1 MGLLRVVFVGLVLA
15 VATAVAIDIGRPKML
30 HNKLAA
36 RKATLGDS
44 GSAAQA
50 HEATEQIEHLRVAAA
65 ERETSLADQFAM
77 DLDAHVAA
85 KEAAVAGGQTDATVE
100 AESVVSTDTSG
111 AVEAEVVT
119 GSDAE
124 IVIEMADGASTAT
137 ETEAEEEA
145 ETEAEESSESESESE
160 GEGEG
165 GLAVEL
171 LQDLEFQQTA
181 ATSGTKR
188 TFATEK
194 IKWSNC
200 AYTSNA
206 KAAPA
211 AAKAK
216 PAKKTKKV
224 KAAKVANNGQT
235 RLTSV
240 TLKPAS
246 LLRDQSF
253 VVEIEGVYTG
263 PDVTYG
269 SVTLQIA
276 RGETLAYRHSLLL
289 SDVITFN
296 PLRSGAA
303 LSTTLYVPEAAFN
316 MYAPHGDYVL
326 TVVFTNQD
334 KLPFAC
340 ARVDF
345 KLD

>member
-1 MGLLRVVFVGLVLA
+1 LRWR
-15 VATAVAIDIGRPKML
+15 TAPQLRRRP
-30 HNKLAA
+30 
-36 RKATLGDS
+36 
-44 GSAAQA
+44 
-50 HEATEQIEHLRVAAA
+50 
-65 ERETSLADQFAM
+65 
-77 DLDAHVAA
+77 
-85 KEAAVAGGQTDATVE
+85 
-100 AESVVSTDTSG
+100 
-111 AVEAEVVT
+111 
-119 GSDAE
+119 
-124 IVIEMADGASTAT
+124 
-137 ETEAEEEA
+137 EAEEEA